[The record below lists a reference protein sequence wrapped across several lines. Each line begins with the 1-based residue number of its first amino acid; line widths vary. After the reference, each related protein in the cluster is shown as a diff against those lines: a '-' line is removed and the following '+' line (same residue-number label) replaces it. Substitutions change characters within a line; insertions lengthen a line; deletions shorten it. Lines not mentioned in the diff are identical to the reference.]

1 MARKSRKNRNVE
13 SNIQTVVKKENLLDT
28 AAYIRLSVENGGNET
43 DETLVVQQM
52 LVERFI
58 EEHPDLRLEEVYID
72 NGFTG
77 TNFERPGFM
86 RLMEDVRSGKVQC
99 IVVKDLSRFGRD
111 YLETGY
117 YLETI
122 LPKLNVRFIA
132 ITDDYDSSRKE
143 DRENISVPIKNMV
156 NAMYAKD
163 MSKKILAAKEAQKR
177 NGNITLSK
185 VAFGYVRSE
194 DKTRQVVDETVAPVV
209 RMIFQWTLLGVS
221 KREIADRLNLLGI
234 ATPGQKE
241 KRKIARVPLEE
252 TKWNGGT
259 VRKIL
264 ENPTYT
270 GDIVTGKLKQS
281 LYKGVKQYRTVP
293 EEWDVQKDM
302 HTPLVAREDYLR
314 LSIADGDLGKENK
327 DESNSIDNQRS
338 LLVNFITDREDMSDE
353 YIEYV
358 DDGYSGTNFE
368 RPAFKKMIED
378 AKAGKIDTVIV
389 KDFSRFGRDY
399 IGVGDYLEQVFPLLG
414 IRFISLNNNYD
425 SKEYIG
431 KTMGLDMAINNLV
444 NNLYS
449 KDISKKLKSALKVKW
464 KNGKWTGS
472 KPPFGYLKDEE
483 HGCWKIDPVAGKYVR
498 MIFDKA
504 MEGCN
509 TSQICYYMNEQKVPT
524 PGKYNQMNGLLRQ
537 GNYKMPDKEVV
548 WDTGMIRTIL
558 GRFEYTGALVMGRRH
573 TVAVGSKVTRKTAER
588 DVVIRKNI
596 NPAIIT
602 EEEYEVASAS
612 IMFMTKPEYRG
623 AKDFLLKGKV
633 RCGNCHRS
641 LAYTDGGIHPKIY
654 CPHKVQAGRY
664 SHCPEDAYPV
674 SVIEGHIW
682 YSLKRILRIL
692 DSVQRESEEKYTD
705 NSFTGKKQQRVL
717 ESELEKLKNERI
729 HQYEAYAEGV
739 LSREKYITVKK
750 QLTEKIEKIQSEQKA
765 LASVI
770 IEEERY
776 RSRIR
781 TAVQQLEVQIER
793 GKLTKEIID
802 TMIDTVYVYDKKRIE
817 VILRFDD
824 VLQKVISEYTEGAKG
839 A

>member
-1 MARKSRKNRNVE
+1 MFIQTGMEKILSCRMDGGIGMARKSRKNRNVE

-143 DRENISVPIKNMV
+143 DRENISVPVKNMV

-194 DKTRQVVDETVAPVV
+194 DKTRLVVDETVAPVV

-221 KREIADRLNLLGI
+221 KREIADRLNLLGV

-302 HTPLVAREDYLR
+302 HTPLVARDDYEELQESREEIHKITKKRQSRCMKDREKYQDSFPGMVRCGECGNAMYFRRYTHNYTTNEKMGSDYYCGNEQCSRNLIEGNLLKILVMDQIQILIKSMCDRKLLLQKMKSATKGNNIFYKAAAKVRTLERKIAQTEERNTRLYEDYVAGIVDKDDFDMMKERYIWELQNLR
-314 LSIADGDLGKENK
+314 EELQVQEQ
-327 DESNSIDNQRS
+327 NQRI
-338 LLVNFITDREDMSDE
+338 LEKKANRYMDMVNHMEKYLDKREYNEALVQELVE
-353 YIEYV
+353 YIEVYANGSIHV
-358 DDGYSGTNFE
+358 C
-368 RPAFKKMIED
+368 FKC
-378 AKAGKIDTVIV
+378 
-389 KDFSRFGRDY
+389 
-399 IGVGDYLEQVFPLLG
+399 
-414 IRFISLNNNYD
+414 
-425 SKEYIG
+425 
-431 KTMGLDMAINNLV
+431 
-444 NNLYS
+444 
-449 KDISKKLKSALKVKW
+449 
-464 KNGKWTGS
+464 
-472 KPPFGYLKDEE
+472 KDEFQQIAE
-483 HGCWKIDPVAGKYVR
+483 E
-498 MIFDKA
+498 
-504 MEGCN
+504 MEG
-509 TSQICYYMNEQKVPT
+509 
-524 PGKYNQMNGLLRQ
+524 
-537 GNYKMPDKEVV
+537 
-548 WDTGMIRTIL
+548 
-558 GRFEYTGALVMGRRH
+558 
-573 TVAVGSKVTRKTAER
+573 
-588 DVVIRKNI
+588 
-596 NPAIIT
+596 
-602 EEEYEVASAS
+602 
-612 IMFMTKPEYRG
+612 
-623 AKDFLLKGKV
+623 
-633 RCGNCHRS
+633 
-641 LAYTDGGIHPKIY
+641 
-654 CPHKVQAGRY
+654 
-664 SHCPEDAYPV
+664 
-674 SVIEGHIW
+674 
-682 YSLKRILRIL
+682 
-692 DSVQRESEEKYTD
+692 
-705 NSFTGKKQQRVL
+705 
-717 ESELEKLKNERI
+717 
-729 HQYEAYAEGV
+729 
-739 LSREKYITVKK
+739 
-750 QLTEKIEKIQSEQKA
+750 
-765 LASVI
+765 
-770 IEEERY
+770 
-776 RSRIR
+776 
-781 TAVQQLEVQIER
+781 VQI
-793 GKLTKEIID
+793 G
-802 TMIDTVYVYDKKRIE
+802 
-817 VILRFDD
+817 
-824 VLQKVISEYTEGAKG
+824 
-839 A
+839 

>member
-1 MARKSRKNRNVE
+1 
-13 SNIQTVVKKENLLDT
+13 
-28 AAYIRLSVENGGNET
+28 
-43 DETLVVQQM
+43 
-52 LVERFI
+52 
-58 EEHPDLRLEEVYID
+58 
-72 NGFTG
+72 
-77 TNFERPGFM
+77 
-86 RLMEDVRSGKVQC
+86 
-99 IVVKDLSRFGRD
+99 
-111 YLETGY
+111 
-117 YLETI
+117 
-122 LPKLNVRFIA
+122 
-132 ITDDYDSSRKE
+132 
-143 DRENISVPIKNMV
+143 
-156 NAMYAKD
+156 
-163 MSKKILAAKEAQKR
+163 
-177 NGNITLSK
+177 
-185 VAFGYVRSE
+185 
-194 DKTRQVVDETVAPVV
+194 
-209 RMIFQWTLLGVS
+209 
-221 KREIADRLNLLGI
+221 
-234 ATPGQKE
+234 
-241 KRKIARVPLEE
+241 
-252 TKWNGGT
+252 
-259 VRKIL
+259 
-264 ENPTYT
+264 
-270 GDIVTGKLKQS
+270 
-281 LYKGVKQYRTVP
+281 
-293 EEWDVQKDM
+293 
-302 HTPLVAREDYLR
+302 
-314 LSIADGDLGKENK
+314 
-327 DESNSIDNQRS
+327 
-338 LLVNFITDREDMSDE
+338 
-353 YIEYV
+353 
-358 DDGYSGTNFE
+358 
-368 RPAFKKMIED
+368 
-378 AKAGKIDTVIV
+378 
-389 KDFSRFGRDY
+389 
-399 IGVGDYLEQVFPLLG
+399 
-414 IRFISLNNNYD
+414 
-425 SKEYIG
+425 
-431 KTMGLDMAINNLV
+431 MGLDMAINNLV

-633 RCGNCHRS
+633 RCGNCHRA
-641 LAYTDGGIHPKIY
+641 LAYTDGGIHPKVY
-654 CPHKVQAGRY
+654 CPHKAQAGRY
-664 SHCPEDAYPV
+664 SHCSEDVYPV

-824 VLQKVISEYTEGAKG
+824 VLQKVISEYMEGAKG

>member
-1 MARKSRKNRNVE
+1 MFIQAGMEKILSCRMDGGIGMARKSRKNRNVE

-194 DKTRQVVDETVAPVV
+194 DKTRQVVDATVAPIV

-221 KREIADRLNLLGI
+221 KREIADRLNLLGV

-281 LYKGVKQYRTVP
+281 LYKGVKQY
-293 EEWDVQKDM
+293 
-302 HTPLVAREDYLR
+302 HTEP
-314 LSIADGDLGKENK
+314 
-327 DESNSIDNQRS
+327 
-338 LLVNFITDREDMSDE
+338 
-353 YIEYV
+353 
-358 DDGYSGTNFE
+358 
-368 RPAFKKMIED
+368 
-378 AKAGKIDTVIV
+378 
-389 KDFSRFGRDY
+389 
-399 IGVGDYLEQVFPLLG
+399 
-414 IRFISLNNNYD
+414 
-425 SKEYIG
+425 
-431 KTMGLDMAINNLV
+431 
-444 NNLYS
+444 
-449 KDISKKLKSALKVKW
+449 
-464 KNGKWTGS
+464 
-472 KPPFGYLKDEE
+472 
-483 HGCWKIDPVAGKYVR
+483 
-498 MIFDKA
+498 
-504 MEGCN
+504 
-509 TSQICYYMNEQKVPT
+509 
-524 PGKYNQMNGLLRQ
+524 
-537 GNYKMPDKEVV
+537 
-548 WDTGMIRTIL
+548 
-558 GRFEYTGALVMGRRH
+558 
-573 TVAVGSKVTRKTAER
+573 
-588 DVVIRKNI
+588 
-596 NPAIIT
+596 
-602 EEEYEVASAS
+602 
-612 IMFMTKPEYRG
+612 
-623 AKDFLLKGKV
+623 
-633 RCGNCHRS
+633 
-641 LAYTDGGIHPKIY
+641 
-654 CPHKVQAGRY
+654 
-664 SHCPEDAYPV
+664 
-674 SVIEGHIW
+674 
-682 YSLKRILRIL
+682 
-692 DSVQRESEEKYTD
+692 
-705 NSFTGKKQQRVL
+705 
-717 ESELEKLKNERI
+717 
-729 HQYEAYAEGV
+729 
-739 LSREKYITVKK
+739 
-750 QLTEKIEKIQSEQKA
+750 
-765 LASVI
+765 
-770 IEEERY
+770 
-776 RSRIR
+776 
-781 TAVQQLEVQIER
+781 
-793 GKLTKEIID
+793 
-802 TMIDTVYVYDKKRIE
+802 
-817 VILRFDD
+817 
-824 VLQKVISEYTEGAKG
+824 
-839 A
+839 

>member
-1 MARKSRKNRNVE
+1 MFIQTGMEKILSCRMDGGIGMARKSRKNRNVE

-156 NAMYAKD
+156 NAMY
-163 MSKKILAAKEAQKR
+163 
-177 NGNITLSK
+177 
-185 VAFGYVRSE
+185 
-194 DKTRQVVDETVAPVV
+194 
-209 RMIFQWTLLGVS
+209 
-221 KREIADRLNLLGI
+221 
-234 ATPGQKE
+234 
-241 KRKIARVPLEE
+241 
-252 TKWNGGT
+252 
-259 VRKIL
+259 
-264 ENPTYT
+264 
-270 GDIVTGKLKQS
+270 
-281 LYKGVKQYRTVP
+281 
-293 EEWDVQKDM
+293 
-302 HTPLVAREDYLR
+302 
-314 LSIADGDLGKENK
+314 
-327 DESNSIDNQRS
+327 
-338 LLVNFITDREDMSDE
+338 
-353 YIEYV
+353 
-358 DDGYSGTNFE
+358 
-368 RPAFKKMIED
+368 
-378 AKAGKIDTVIV
+378 
-389 KDFSRFGRDY
+389 
-399 IGVGDYLEQVFPLLG
+399 
-414 IRFISLNNNYD
+414 
-425 SKEYIG
+425 
-431 KTMGLDMAINNLV
+431 
-444 NNLYS
+444 
-449 KDISKKLKSALKVKW
+449 ISKKLKSALKVKW

-654 CPHKVQAGRY
+654 CPHKAQAGRY
-664 SHCPEDAYPV
+664 SHCSEDAYPV

-705 NSFTGKKQQRVL
+705 NSFTGKRQQRVL

-750 QLTEKIEKIQSEQKA
+750 QLTETIEKIQSEQKA

-824 VLQKVISEYTEGAKG
+824 VLQKVISEYMEGAKG

>member
-1 MARKSRKNRNVE
+1 MFIQTGMEKILSCRMDGGIGMARKSRKNRNVE

-194 DKTRQVVDETVAPVV
+194 DKTRQVVDETVASVV
-209 RMIFQWTLLGVS
+209 RMIFQWTLLGVN
-221 KREIADRLNLLGI
+221 KREIADRLNLLGV

-281 LYKGVKQYRTVP
+281 LYKGVKQYHTEP

-302 HTPLVAREDYLR
+302 HTPLVARDDYEELQ
-314 LSIADGDLGKENK
+314 
-327 DESNSIDNQRS
+327 ESREEIHKVTKKRQSRY
-338 LLVNFITDREDMSDE
+338 TKDREKYQDS
-353 YIEYV
+353 
-358 DDGYSGTNFE
+358 F
-368 RPAFKKMIED
+368 
-378 AKAGKIDTVIV
+378 
-389 KDFSRFGRDY
+389 
-399 IGVGDYLEQVFPLLG
+399 LG
-414 IRFISLNNNYD
+414 
-425 SKEYIG
+425 
-431 KTMGLDMAINNLV
+431 M
-444 NNLYS
+444 
-449 KDISKKLKSALKVKW
+449 
-464 KNGKWTGS
+464 
-472 KPPFGYLKDEE
+472 
-483 HGCWKIDPVAGKYVR
+483 
-498 MIFDKA
+498 
-504 MEGCN
+504 
-509 TSQICYYMNEQKVPT
+509 
-524 PGKYNQMNGLLRQ
+524 
-537 GNYKMPDKEVV
+537 
-548 WDTGMIRTIL
+548 
-558 GRFEYTGALVMGRRH
+558 
-573 TVAVGSKVTRKTAER
+573 
-588 DVVIRKNI
+588 
-596 NPAIIT
+596 
-602 EEEYEVASAS
+602 
-612 IMFMTKPEYRG
+612 
-623 AKDFLLKGKV
+623 V
-633 RCGNCHRS
+633 RCGECGNVMYFRR
-641 LAYTDGGIHPKIY
+641 YTHNYTTNEKMGSDYYCGNKQCSRNLIEENLLKILVMDQIQILIKSMCDRKLLLQKMKSATKENNIFY
-654 CPHKVQAGRY
+654 KAAAKVRTLERKITQTEERNTRL
-664 SHCPEDAYPV
+664 
-674 SVIEGHIW
+674 

-705 NSFTGKKQQRVL
+705 NSFTGKRQQRVL

-750 QLTEKIEKIQSEQKA
+750 QLTETIEKIQSEQKA

-824 VLQKVISEYTEGAKG
+824 VLQKVISEYMEGAKG

>member
-1 MARKSRKNRNVE
+1 MA
-13 SNIQTVVKKENLLDT
+13 
-28 AAYIRLSVENGGNET
+28 NG
-43 DETLVVQQM
+43 L
-52 LVERFI
+52 
-58 EEHPDLRLEEVYID
+58 
-72 NGFTG
+72 
-77 TNFERPGFM
+77 
-86 RLMEDVRSGKVQC
+86 
-99 IVVKDLSRFGRD
+99 
-111 YLETGY
+111 
-117 YLETI
+117 
-122 LPKLNVRFIA
+122 
-132 ITDDYDSSRKE
+132 
-143 DRENISVPIKNMV
+143 
-156 NAMYAKD
+156 
-163 MSKKILAAKEAQKR
+163 
-177 NGNITLSK
+177 
-185 VAFGYVRSE
+185 
-194 DKTRQVVDETVAPVV
+194 
-209 RMIFQWTLLGVS
+209 
-221 KREIADRLNLLGI
+221 
-234 ATPGQKE
+234 
-241 KRKIARVPLEE
+241 
-252 TKWNGGT
+252 
-259 VRKIL
+259 
-264 ENPTYT
+264 
-270 GDIVTGKLKQS
+270 
-281 LYKGVKQYRTVP
+281 
-293 EEWDVQKDM
+293 
-302 HTPLVAREDYLR
+302 YLR

-327 DESNSIDNQRS
+327 DESNSIDNQRL

-358 DDGYSGTNFE
+358 DDGYSGTNFD

-399 IGVGDYLEQVFPLLG
+399 
-414 IRFISLNNNYD
+414 N
-425 SKEYIG
+425 
-431 KTMGLDMAINNLV
+431 
-444 NNLYS
+444 
-449 KDISKKLKSALKVKW
+449 
-464 KNGKWTGS
+464 
-472 KPPFGYLKDEE
+472 
-483 HGCWKIDPVAGKYVR
+483 VR

-596 NPAIIT
+596 NPPIIT

-641 LAYTDGGIHPKIY
+641 LAYTDGGIHPKVY
-654 CPHKVQAGRY
+654 CPHKAQAGRY
-664 SHCPEDAYPV
+664 SHCSEDAYPV

-705 NSFTGKKQQRVL
+705 NSFIGKRQQKVL

-824 VLQKVISEYTEGAKG
+824 VLQKVISKYMEGAKG

>member
-1 MARKSRKNRNVE
+1 MFIQTGMEKILSCRMDGGIGMARKSRKNRNVE

-241 KRKIARVPLEE
+241 KRKIARVPFEE

-281 LYKGVKQYRTVP
+281 LYKGVKQYHTEP

-302 HTPLVAREDYLR
+302 HTPLVARDDYEELQ
-314 LSIADGDLGKENK
+314 
-327 DESNSIDNQRS
+327 ESREEIHKVTKKRQSRY
-338 LLVNFITDREDMSDE
+338 TKDREKYQDS
-353 YIEYV
+353 
-358 DDGYSGTNFE
+358 
-368 RPAFKKMIED
+368 
-378 AKAGKIDTVIV
+378 
-389 KDFSRFGRDY
+389 
-399 IGVGDYLEQVFPLLG
+399 FP
-414 IRFISLNNNYD
+414 
-425 SKEYIG
+425 
-431 KTMGLDMAINNLV
+431 
-444 NNLYS
+444 
-449 KDISKKLKSALKVKW
+449 
-464 KNGKWTGS
+464 
-472 KPPFGYLKDEE
+472 
-483 HGCWKIDPVAGKYVR
+483 
-498 MIFDKA
+498 
-504 MEGCN
+504 
-509 TSQICYYMNEQKVPT
+509 
-524 PGKYNQMNGLLRQ
+524 
-537 GNYKMPDKEVV
+537 
-548 WDTGMIRTIL
+548 GM
-558 GRFEYTGALVMGRRH
+558 
-573 TVAVGSKVTRKTAER
+573 
-588 DVVIRKNI
+588 
-596 NPAIIT
+596 
-602 EEEYEVASAS
+602 
-612 IMFMTKPEYRG
+612 
-623 AKDFLLKGKV
+623 V
-633 RCGNCHRS
+633 RCGECGNVMYFRR
-641 LAYTDGGIHPKIY
+641 YTHNYTTNEKMGSDYY
-654 CPHKVQAGRY
+654 CG
-664 SHCPEDAYPV
+664 
-674 SVIEGHIW
+674 
-682 YSLKRILRIL
+682 
-692 DSVQRESEEKYTD
+692 
-705 NSFTGKKQQRVL
+705 
-717 ESELEKLKNERI
+717 NE
-729 HQYEAYAEGV
+729 
-739 LSREKYITVKK
+739 
-750 QLTEKIEKIQSEQKA
+750 
-765 LASVI
+765 
-770 IEEERY
+770 
-776 RSRIR
+776 
-781 TAVQQLEVQIER
+781 
-793 GKLTKEIID
+793 
-802 TMIDTVYVYDKKRIE
+802 
-817 VILRFDD
+817 
-824 VLQKVISEYTEGAKG
+824 
-839 A
+839 

>member
-1 MARKSRKNRNVE
+1 MA
-13 SNIQTVVKKENLLDT
+13 
-28 AAYIRLSVENGGNET
+28 NG
-43 DETLVVQQM
+43 L
-52 LVERFI
+52 
-58 EEHPDLRLEEVYID
+58 
-72 NGFTG
+72 
-77 TNFERPGFM
+77 
-86 RLMEDVRSGKVQC
+86 
-99 IVVKDLSRFGRD
+99 
-111 YLETGY
+111 
-117 YLETI
+117 
-122 LPKLNVRFIA
+122 
-132 ITDDYDSSRKE
+132 
-143 DRENISVPIKNMV
+143 
-156 NAMYAKD
+156 
-163 MSKKILAAKEAQKR
+163 
-177 NGNITLSK
+177 
-185 VAFGYVRSE
+185 
-194 DKTRQVVDETVAPVV
+194 
-209 RMIFQWTLLGVS
+209 
-221 KREIADRLNLLGI
+221 
-234 ATPGQKE
+234 
-241 KRKIARVPLEE
+241 
-252 TKWNGGT
+252 
-259 VRKIL
+259 
-264 ENPTYT
+264 
-270 GDIVTGKLKQS
+270 
-281 LYKGVKQYRTVP
+281 
-293 EEWDVQKDM
+293 
-302 HTPLVAREDYLR
+302 YLR

-327 DESNSIDNQRS
+327 DESNSIDNQRL

-358 DDGYSGTNFE
+358 DDGYSGTNFD

-509 TSQICYYMNEQKVPT
+509 TSQICYYMNEQKMPT

-596 NPAIIT
+596 NPPIIT

-641 LAYTDGGIHPKIY
+641 LAYTDGGIHPKVY
-654 CPHKVQAGRY
+654 CPHKAQAGRY
-664 SHCPEDAYPV
+664 SHCSEDAYPV

-705 NSFTGKKQQRVL
+705 NSFTGKRQQRVL
-717 ESELEKLKNERI
+717 ESELKKLKNERI

-824 VLQKVISEYTEGAKG
+824 VLQKVISEYMEGGEGCMTFKNFMYKG
-839 A
+839 VLMITVLALIGWLGKYLYLVDGEIDWFRLMLVYGVPVGIPYMFFIIPARWDLSGTIGMVALCAIIGAVFGFIIAIGIAIRAVWYVIAFPISCLLRKEKSRI

>member
-1 MARKSRKNRNVE
+1 MFIQTGMEKILSCRMDGEIGMARKSRKNRNVE

-143 DRENISVPIKNMV
+143 DRENISVPVKNMV

-194 DKTRQVVDETVAPVV
+194 DKTRLVVDETVAPVV

-221 KREIADRLNLLGI
+221 KREIADRLNLLGV

-302 HTPLVAREDYLR
+302 HTPLVARDDYEELQESREEIHKITKKRQSRCMKDREKYQDSFPGMVRCGECGNAMYFRRYTHNYTTNEKMGSDYYCGNEQCSRNLIEGNLLKILVMDQIQILIKSMCDRKLLLQKMKSATKGNNIFYKAAAKVRTLERKIAQTEERNTRLYEDYVAGIVDKDDFDMMKERYIWELQNLR
-314 LSIADGDLGKENK
+314 EELQVQEQ
-327 DESNSIDNQRS
+327 NQRI
-338 LLVNFITDREDMSDE
+338 LEKKANRYMDMVNHMEKYLDKREYNEALVQELVE
-353 YIEYV
+353 YIEVYANGSIHV
-358 DDGYSGTNFE
+358 C
-368 RPAFKKMIED
+368 FKC
-378 AKAGKIDTVIV
+378 
-389 KDFSRFGRDY
+389 
-399 IGVGDYLEQVFPLLG
+399 
-414 IRFISLNNNYD
+414 
-425 SKEYIG
+425 
-431 KTMGLDMAINNLV
+431 
-444 NNLYS
+444 
-449 KDISKKLKSALKVKW
+449 
-464 KNGKWTGS
+464 
-472 KPPFGYLKDEE
+472 KDEFQQIAE
-483 HGCWKIDPVAGKYVR
+483 E
-498 MIFDKA
+498 
-504 MEGCN
+504 MEG
-509 TSQICYYMNEQKVPT
+509 
-524 PGKYNQMNGLLRQ
+524 
-537 GNYKMPDKEVV
+537 
-548 WDTGMIRTIL
+548 
-558 GRFEYTGALVMGRRH
+558 
-573 TVAVGSKVTRKTAER
+573 
-588 DVVIRKNI
+588 
-596 NPAIIT
+596 
-602 EEEYEVASAS
+602 
-612 IMFMTKPEYRG
+612 
-623 AKDFLLKGKV
+623 
-633 RCGNCHRS
+633 
-641 LAYTDGGIHPKIY
+641 
-654 CPHKVQAGRY
+654 
-664 SHCPEDAYPV
+664 
-674 SVIEGHIW
+674 
-682 YSLKRILRIL
+682 
-692 DSVQRESEEKYTD
+692 
-705 NSFTGKKQQRVL
+705 
-717 ESELEKLKNERI
+717 
-729 HQYEAYAEGV
+729 
-739 LSREKYITVKK
+739 
-750 QLTEKIEKIQSEQKA
+750 
-765 LASVI
+765 
-770 IEEERY
+770 
-776 RSRIR
+776 
-781 TAVQQLEVQIER
+781 VQI
-793 GKLTKEIID
+793 G
-802 TMIDTVYVYDKKRIE
+802 
-817 VILRFDD
+817 
-824 VLQKVISEYTEGAKG
+824 
-839 A
+839 

>member
-194 DKTRQVVDETVAPVV
+194 DKTRQVVDETVASVV
-209 RMIFQWTLLGVS
+209 RMIFQWTLLGVN
-221 KREIADRLNLLGI
+221 KREIADRLNLLGV

-281 LYKGVKQYRTVP
+281 LYKGVKQYHTEP

-302 HTPLVAREDYLR
+302 HTPLVARDDYEELQ
-314 LSIADGDLGKENK
+314 
-327 DESNSIDNQRS
+327 ESREEIHKVTKKRQSRY
-338 LLVNFITDREDMSDE
+338 TKDREKYQDS
-353 YIEYV
+353 
-358 DDGYSGTNFE
+358 F
-368 RPAFKKMIED
+368 
-378 AKAGKIDTVIV
+378 
-389 KDFSRFGRDY
+389 
-399 IGVGDYLEQVFPLLG
+399 LG
-414 IRFISLNNNYD
+414 
-425 SKEYIG
+425 
-431 KTMGLDMAINNLV
+431 M
-444 NNLYS
+444 
-449 KDISKKLKSALKVKW
+449 
-464 KNGKWTGS
+464 
-472 KPPFGYLKDEE
+472 
-483 HGCWKIDPVAGKYVR
+483 
-498 MIFDKA
+498 
-504 MEGCN
+504 
-509 TSQICYYMNEQKVPT
+509 
-524 PGKYNQMNGLLRQ
+524 
-537 GNYKMPDKEVV
+537 
-548 WDTGMIRTIL
+548 
-558 GRFEYTGALVMGRRH
+558 
-573 TVAVGSKVTRKTAER
+573 
-588 DVVIRKNI
+588 
-596 NPAIIT
+596 
-602 EEEYEVASAS
+602 
-612 IMFMTKPEYRG
+612 
-623 AKDFLLKGKV
+623 V
-633 RCGNCHRS
+633 RCGECGNVMYFRR
-641 LAYTDGGIHPKIY
+641 YTHNYTTNEKMGSDYYCGNKQCSRNLIEENLLKILVMDQIQILIKSMCDRKLLLQKMKSATKENNIFY
-654 CPHKVQAGRY
+654 KAAAKVRTLERKITQTEERNTRL
-664 SHCPEDAYPV
+664 
-674 SVIEGHIW
+674 

-705 NSFTGKKQQRVL
+705 NSFTGKRQQRVL

-750 QLTEKIEKIQSEQKA
+750 QLTETIEKIQSEQKA

-824 VLQKVISEYTEGAKG
+824 VLQKVISEYMEGAKG